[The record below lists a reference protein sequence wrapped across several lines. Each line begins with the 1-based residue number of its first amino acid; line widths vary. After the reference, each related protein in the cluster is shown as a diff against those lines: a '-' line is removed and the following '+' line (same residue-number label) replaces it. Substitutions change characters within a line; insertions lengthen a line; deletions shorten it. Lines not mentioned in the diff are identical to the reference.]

1 MLKRTAAID
10 GIAVL
15 VTIHTPSKDSLLN
28 HFTKFV
34 TLEDGKLICNDRISN
49 IWGGENEHFSEL
61 ADDEV
66 HDLLDGN
73 PKSRLREF
81 NNDDIVLTDIDRDK
95 TDHSSGLKE
104 SMTPLLQASRDVN
117 DETKAEDRNH
127 IRGRKSLNTSSL
139 FRQCVAIIQRLH
151 SQLGITLND
160 IIGLPAVMVLLS
172 LIFQF
177 DRDSLT
183 QVLFVVTCF
192 IAVPVN
198 VMRYLIER
206 HCRFWCIHRSEI
218 LDRRISLYA
227 FIIGSLAYQFALP
240 TLMMFISLMLSYIV
254 LGWKFST
261 LVVQFLF
268 SMIYLSLSCQIGRA
282 VGTYYDGNYGRFTKT
297 YSLMI
302 TVTFLFGGTLVKV
315 NKLPL
320 WTPWMVSHNFWATSG
335 AMMEHLY
342 RGSEGIGQ
350 HPCTSFI
357 SCIYSDPN
365 IIATSRGYSPVTT
378 TYRSFAI
385 LVGCQCLFVIAEFV
399 VTHRRLT
406 MFSHLKTT
414 IPAVQSTN
422 ETLLPKK
429 TKDVVISEK
438 DIANG
443 LYENEEK
450 IAAS

>member
-1 MLKRTAAID
+1 MLKRTAALD

-49 IWGGENEHFSEL
+49 IWGGENEHFRDL

-73 PKSRLREF
+73 PTSRLREF
-81 NNDDIVLTDIDRDK
+81 NNDDIVSIGIETDK
-95 TDHSSGLKE
+95 TDHSSALEEGTE
-104 SMTPLLQASRDVN
+104 PLLPASKDVN
-117 DETKAEDRNH
+117 YQTKADDRLY
-127 IRGRKSLNTSSL
+127 IRGRKSLNTSSQ

-160 IIGLPAVMVLLS
+160 IIRLPAVMVLLS

-183 QVLFVVTCF
+183 QVMFAVTCF
-192 IAVPVN
+192 IEVPVN

-206 HCRFWCIHRSEI
+206 HCRFWRIHRSEI

-227 FIIGSLAYQFALP
+227 FIISSQAYQFALP
-240 TLMMFISLMLSYIV
+240 TVMMFISLILSYVI

-268 SMIYLSLSCQIGRA
+268 SMIYLSLSCQIGRV
-282 VGTYYDGNYGRFTKT
+282 VGTYYDGNYGRFAKT

-302 TVTFLFGGTLVKV
+302 TVTFLFGGTLVRV
-315 NKLPL
+315 NKLPW
-320 WTPWMVSHNFWATSG
+320 WTPWMISHNFWATSG

-385 LVGCQCLFVIAEFV
+385 LVGCQCLFVIAEFF

-414 IPAVQSTN
+414 IPVVQSTN
-422 ETLLPKK
+422 ETLLSKK
-429 TKDVVISEK
+429 TKVDVVISGE
-438 DIANG
+438 
-443 LYENEEK
+443 
-450 IAAS
+450 AAD